1 MANSSCEAAPRPR
14 PKQVISPCGAASSRW
29 AQGPSRPK
37 GESLVKRLMT
47 SCSKYNVH
55 ECGFAFSCMVL
66 SCFVHK
72 KAPEEFGRGPGHWLH
87 HSLAIMPF
95 DALHMGLFNVGTHWN
110 WNLEAWVGKLAFP
123 DGCGHSRGWHFDEQ
137 SESSWVCHHFV
148 GQNMSKSWFSVFWL
162 VLFLKFCWFIRS
174 LASAIGSDPKYRK
187 SICIA
192 GWWNLHHLLL
202 RLMSQVALSSAH
214 KTHAY
219 FNGEMGSWWRF
230 NPLDVLV
237 KENHQGIQGLE
248 GVDCRH

>member
-1 MANSSCEAAPRPR
+1 
-14 PKQVISPCGAASSRW
+14 
-29 AQGPSRPK
+29 
-37 GESLVKRLMT
+37 
-47 SCSKYNVH
+47 
-55 ECGFAFSCMVL
+55 MVL
-66 SCFVHK
+66 SIKRPLKSLVEAQATGYIIISLSCLLM
-72 KAPEEFGRGPGHWLH
+72 PYTWDSSMLGPTQIGTWKHGLGNLH
-87 HSLAIMPF
+87 F
-95 DALHMGLFNVGTHWN
+95 R
-110 WNLEAWVGKLAFP
+110 
-123 DGCGHSRGWHFDEQ
+123 DGCGHSCGWHFDDQ

-148 GQNMSKSWFSVFWL
+148 GQNMSKSWFNVFWL

-219 FNGEMGSWWRF
+219 FNGEMGSRWRF